1 MSMSKL
7 VNVNN
12 IQQLVDLNG
21 ELTNFKLDFKVI
33 SENSAPFKTVVVSQS
48 KLDSGE
54 ILDFKNVDNGTISG
68 NIVSDNGVKQNYYL
82 VLKSENPVK
91 CTVEI
96 NLQEIPL
103 NENIKRKQQEYQN
116 QLLQEQEYQQR
127 LLQEK
132 EKSSIIKQKN
142 LNKKSEG
149 FFNLKTILFLLVIT
163 GGIIFYYL
171 FYIRNKQPVNLDSGL
186 SISDNIPM
194 FTDNVDIPV
203 ISSNTLDLTS
213 EINPIF
219 NNINEN
225 LLSRLNKIQMY

>member
-33 SENSAPFKTVVVSQS
+33 SENSVPFKTVVISQS

-82 VLKSENPVK
+82 ILKSENPVK

-127 LLQEK
+127 IFQEK
-132 EKSSIIKQKN
+132 ENSMNQKK
-142 LNKKSEG
+142 LSKKSEG
-149 FFNLKTILFLLVIT
+149 FFNLKTILFLLVIAC
-163 GGIIFYYL
+163 GIIFYYL
-171 FYIRNKQPVNLDSGL
+171 FYIRNKNQVGLDAGL
-186 SISDNIPM
+186 SIIDNRHM
-194 FTDNVDIPV
+194 FSENIDLPV
-203 ISSNTLDLTS
+203 ISSNTLNLS
-213 EINPIF
+213 NEINPIF

-225 LLSRLNKIQMY
+225 LLSRLNNIQMY

>member
-1 MSMSKL
+1 MSKL

-33 SENSAPFKTVVVSQS
+33 SENNIPFKTVVVSQS

-82 VLKSENPVK
+82 ILKSENPVK

-103 NENIKRKQQEYQN
+103 NENIKKKQQEYQQ
-116 QLLQEQEYQQR
+116 QLLQEQEQEYQRR
-127 LLQEK
+127 LLQQK
-132 EKSSIIKQKN
+132 EQSIKQKN
-142 LNKKSEG
+142 LSKKSEG
-149 FFNLKTILFLLVIT
+149 FFNLKTILFLLVIA

-171 FYIRNKQPVNLDSGL
+171 FYIRNKDQLNLDSGI
-186 SISDNIPM
+186 SISENVPIFADNI
-194 FTDNVDIPV
+194 DLPV
-203 ISSNTLDLTS
+203 ITSNTLDLTGDS
-213 EINPIF
+213 SPIF
-219 NNINEN
+219 NNINTN
-225 LLSRLNKIQMY
+225 LLSRLNNIQMY

>member
-1 MSMSKL
+1 MSKL

-12 IQQLVDLNG
+12 IQQLVDLNE
-21 ELTNFKLDFKVI
+21 ELTNFKLDFKVV
-33 SENSAPFKTVVVSQS
+33 SENNVPFKTVVVSQS

-82 VLKSENPVK
+82 ILKSENPVK

-127 LLQEK
+127 LFQEK
-132 EKSSIIKQKN
+132 ENSMKQKK
-142 LNKKSEG
+142 LKKNSEG
-149 FFNLKTILFLLVIT
+149 FFNLKTILFLLVIA

-171 FYIRNKQPVNLDSGL
+171 FYIRNKNQVGLDAGI
-186 SISDNIPM
+186 SISDNIQM
-194 FTDNVDIPV
+194 STENIDLPV
-203 ISSNTLDLTS
+203 ISSNTLDLS
-213 EINPIF
+213 NEINPIF

-225 LLSRLNKIQMY
+225 LLSRLNNIQMY